1 MAIPICKPCIGLD
14 CFQPND
20 LAAPIDSAIYSSL
33 SYSFI
38 VDCPK
43 GCFCPPGLFPRTIS
57 ILASTIPPVLIPI
70 NEGNGTS
77 LILRLQACDGTILTR
92 TLDSAATQDQIKSA
106 AQSLQ
111 SEWAGRQS
119 LCIAQSTLGVNCNTG
134 RTIDVCNDAQTF
146 VCYNGQQFTTAAGT
160 FCKNNVSVDGLTQT
174 QIDALIASIKVNL
187 NSMAKDQF
195 CPAHEV
201 VCTAAYVPVVILGF
215 STINLRFIN
224 VSNHSIDLSPWV
236 LCLIGGITECIGVG
250 QPFPPSATSVGPNT
264 FADFGG
270 GSSPTPITA
279 DVYWNGVKTLAG
291 ITTPVPLSQGFRI
304 EITLGCGG

>member
-1 MAIPICKPCIGLD
+1 MAICRPCIGLTPCID
-14 CFQPND
+14 PSD
-20 LAAPIDSAIYSSL
+20 LATGIDGALYSSL
-33 SYSFI
+33 DFSF
-38 VDCPK
+38 VVQCPPQ
-43 GCFCPPGLFPRTIS
+43 CFCPSGLFPQTIS
-57 ILASTIPPVLIPI
+57 ILASTIPPVIPPI
-70 NEGNGTS
+70 NEPGAPI
-77 LILRLQACDGTILTR
+77 ILRLQGCTSLITR
-92 TLDSAATQDQIKSA
+92 TLSAGSSQSEIAAA
-106 AQSLQ
+106 AQSMQ
-111 SEWAGRQS
+111 AEWAGQQA
-119 LCIAQSTLGVNCNTG
+119 LCNALLIPGVNCNTG

-291 ITTPVPLSQGFRI
+291 ITTPVPISQGFRI